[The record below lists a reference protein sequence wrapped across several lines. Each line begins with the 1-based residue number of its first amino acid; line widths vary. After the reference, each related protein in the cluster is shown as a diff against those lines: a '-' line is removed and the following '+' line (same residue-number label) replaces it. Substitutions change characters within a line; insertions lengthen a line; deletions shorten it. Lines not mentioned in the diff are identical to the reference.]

1 MKIISSLTFIVI
13 FLSGFTN
20 ITQAA
25 PSCANNVKPVKT
37 DAGGYFVYKCPKN
50 SSAST
55 TSSVST
61 VSTGPKGLAGIDIEN
76 DPTKEFY
83 SAPIAGFRPFM
94 HKETWRTQD
103 FNNDG
108 YADFI
113 YIGGMVYKTN
123 PKERKEYER
132 TGHLCGAKA
141 CKGPKPGPDFWLG
154 TESGELVRSNE
165 LFIDNREDPGMSL
178 GRGAQVAD
186 FNNDGVL
193 DVFINDHGTGGDD
206 GWRDSYFLSQPNGTW
221 LESSDTHLS
230 HPNFKNFSHGGT
242 TGDIDDDG
250 DMDVVVTHTGPLT
263 HNTHHRLMCWMND
276 GTGFLKKRG
285 CGGHF
290 SFAIEL
296 GDMDGDG
303 DLDLFQG
310 GLEKSECKHC
320 AITGIVWNDGRGNF
334 NKHNTT
340 RLPQHGEIYF
350 NVPEASISDLD
361 GDGDL
366 DLVLSRAGHLYGG
379 TAVSIIENLGNKK
392 FKSHGIIEVL
402 PAPDGYVATSEANPW
417 NKFII
422 SIKFRDLDKDGDM
435 DIFLH
440 ALAPRTNGSVLLN
453 KGNLKFDVLMP
464 HQTKHLISKK

>member
-1 MKIISSLTFIVI
+1 MKIISSLTFIII

-25 PSCANNVKPVKT
+25 PSCANNVKPIKT
-37 DAGGYFVYKCPKN
+37 DAGGYFVYKCPKH

-61 VSTGPKGLAGIDIEN
+61 VNTGPKGLAGIDIEN
-76 DPTKEFY
+76 DSTKDWY
-83 SAPIAGFRPFM
+83 PAPMNGFHDYM
-94 HKETWRTQD
+94 LKETWRARD

-108 YADFI
+108 YTDFI
-113 YIGGMVYKTN
+113 YIGGMTYSTN
-123 PKERKEYER
+123 DGGKKAR
-132 TGHLCGAKA
+132 TTGDLCGGKA
-141 CKGPKPGPDFWLG
+141 CTGQLARVGFWLG
-154 TESGELVRSNE
+154 TESGKLVKSND
-165 LFIDNREDPGMSL
+165 LFIDNREYPGVSL
-178 GRGAQVAD
+178 GKGAQVAD

-193 DVFINDHGTGGDD
+193 DLFINDHGTGGQD
-206 GWRDSYFLSQPNGTW
+206 GFRDSYFLSQSNGTW

-230 HPNFKNFSHGGT
+230 HPNFQVFSHGGS
-242 TGDIDDDG
+242 TGDINGDG
-250 DMDVVVTHTGPLT
+250 HMDVVVTHTGPSA

-303 DLDLFQG
+303 DLDLFQA

-334 NKHNTT
+334 SKHNTT

-350 NVPEASISDLD
+350 NVPEVSISDLD

-366 DLVLSRAGHLYGG
+366 DLALSRAGHLYGG

-402 PAPDGYVATSEANPW
+402 PVPDGYVATSEANPW
-417 NKFII
+417 NNFII
-422 SIKFRDLDKDGDM
+422 SIKFRDLDEDGDM
-435 DIFLH
+435 DVYLH
-440 ALAPRTNGSVLLN
+440 SHRPRTNGAVLLN
-453 KGNLKFDVLMP
+453 KGNLNFEVLMP